1 MRSRSPHLESTVV
14 RRSVGVCSAIIL
26 VAGSL
31 GCGTT
36 RWSDTSR
43 TATEQLLISDA
54 VDRAISEF
62 DFSLLADREV
72 YFDASY
78 LAGVTDEKYIVS
90 SLRQYLLASG
100 CILREEKEDAEYVV
114 EARSGGVGTDRSDVL
129 IGVPAVQ
136 VPVVPGTPLPSAIP
150 ELPLAKSTNQKA
162 VAKLAVFA
170 YNRRTGRPALQT
182 GVDPVVSTAKN
193 SWVFGAGPFKQ
204 GSLYER
210 APVASDKFDIPI
222 IGGRGEDHESHVAT
236 VPVTDRAVFAEG
248 FDPAPT
254 PDPASLASRPGPQ
267 VPADADGDEVP
278 ARWIRYPVTHAR
290 FVEAVD
296 EAEPPGHPVLKARR
310 RELTSHP
317 GGRIVR

>member
-1 MRSRSPHLESTVV
+1 MTRQAPTYAIPASRRL
-14 RRSVGVCSAIIL
+14 SALCLGI
-26 VAGSL
+26 VTAATTF

-54 VDRAISEF
+54 VDRAISDF
-62 DFSLLADREV
+62 DFSLLAGREV
-72 YFDASY
+72 FFDASY
-78 LAGVTDEKYIVS
+78 LAGVTDEKYIIS
-90 SLRQYLLASG
+90 SLRQHLLASG
-100 CILREEKEDAEYVV
+100 CILREEKDEADYVV

-193 SWVFGAGPFKQ
+193 SWFFGAGPFKQ

-210 APVASDKFDIPI
+210 APVAGDKFDIPI
-222 IGGRGEDHESHVAT
+222 IGGREADNDSRTAT
-236 VPVTDRAVFAEG
+236 VPVTDRAVFTEG
-248 FDPAPT
+248 FE
-254 PDPASLASRPGPQ
+254 PASLQDRRPAAPGTIAEAAA
-267 VPADADGDEVP
+267 VPDSVSPEP
-278 ARWIRYPVTHAR
+278 LRYPVTQAE

-296 EAEPPGHPVLKARR
+296 SAARALPLPARR
-310 RELTSHP
+310 RTKAFANEA
-317 GGRIVR
+317 R

>member
-1 MRSRSPHLESTVV
+1 MRHAAPARRWHAARARDGRWAATCLIIAAAWASP
-14 RRSVGVCSAIIL
+14 
-26 VAGSL
+26 

-54 VDRAISEF
+54 VDRAISDF
-62 DFSLLADREV
+62 DFSLLAGRDV
-72 YFDASY
+72 FFDSSY

-90 SLRQYLLASG
+90 SLRQHLLASG
-100 CILREEKEDAEYVV
+100 CILREDRDESEFVV

-210 APVASDKFDIPI
+210 APVAGDKFDIPI
-222 IGGRGEDHESHVAT
+222 IGGRGQGSGSHLAT
-236 VPVTDRAVFAEG
+236 VPVTDRAVFVEG
-248 FDPAPT
+248 LAPAPVQVAVAEEAPTDT
-254 PDPASLASRPGPQ
+254 PAEREPTGVPPALL
-267 VPADADGDEVP
+267 
-278 ARWIRYPVTHAR
+278 RYPVEHAR
-290 FVEAVD
+290 YL
-296 EAEPPGHPVLKARR
+296 EPPDVAARPASSLPLPR
-310 RELTSHP
+310 
-317 GGRIVR
+317 GRAGSGTRPR

>member
-1 MRSRSPHLESTVV
+1 MRSRSAHPDSTVA
-14 RRSVGVCSAIIL
+14 RRSVVTCTVIIL
-26 VAGSL
+26 AATGF

-62 DFSLLADREV
+62 DFAILADREV

-78 LAGVTDEKYIVS
+78 LAGVTDENYIVS

-100 CILREEKEDAEYVV
+100 CILREDKEEAEYVV

-129 IGVPAVQ
+129 VGVPAVQ

-150 ELPLAKSTNQKA
+150 ELPLVKSTNQKA

-210 APVASDKFDIPI
+210 TPVASDKFDIPI
-222 IGGRGEDHESHVAT
+222 IGGREVDHESHVAT

-248 FDPAPT
+248 FESAPK
-254 PDPASLASRPGPQ
+254 PGK
-267 VPADADGDEVP
+267 A
-278 ARWIRYPVTHAR
+278 PVTSRSGPTVVAAADDAPPPVIR
-290 FVEAVD
+290 GPVAQAQFVENVD
-296 EAEPPGHPVLKARR
+296 EADSAKTRR
-310 RELTSHP
+310 RKPAGGTS
-317 GGRIVR
+317 R

>member
-1 MRSRSPHLESTVV
+1 MRTQAPTSMIPASPRL
-14 RRSVGVCSAIIL
+14 SAICL
-26 VAGSL
+26 VIVAAVTGP

-36 RWSDTSR
+36 RWSDTTR

-54 VDRAISEF
+54 VDRAISDF
-62 DFSLLADREV
+62 DFSLLAGREV
-72 YFDASY
+72 FFDASY
-78 LAGVTDEKYIVS
+78 LAGVTDERYIVS
-90 SLRQYLLASG
+90 SLRQHLLASG
-100 CILREEKEDAEYVV
+100 CILREEKEEAEYVV

-193 SWVFGAGPFKQ
+193 SWFFGAGPFKQ

-210 APVASDKFDIPI
+210 APVAGDKFDIPI
-222 IGGRGEDHESHVAT
+222 IGGREAADDPHVAV
-236 VPVTDRAVFAEG
+236 VPVTDRAVFVEG
-248 FDPAPT
+248 FEPAAQQ
-254 PDPASLASRPGPQ
+254 DNHSLASRTDTVAEGQ
-267 VPADADGDEVP
+267 VGAGDQDDAT
-278 ARWIRYPVTHAR
+278 AAALRYPVTQAE

-296 EAEPPGHPVLKARR
+296 AAAKPLPLPARR
-310 RELTSHP
+310 RPKSFAAET
-317 GGRIVR
+317 R